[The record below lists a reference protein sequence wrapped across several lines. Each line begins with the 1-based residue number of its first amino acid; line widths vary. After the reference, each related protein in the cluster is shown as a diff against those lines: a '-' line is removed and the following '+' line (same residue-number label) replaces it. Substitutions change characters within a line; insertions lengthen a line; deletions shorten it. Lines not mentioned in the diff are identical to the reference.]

1 MHLLIL
7 SKEKCRPKS
16 LVHRKTAFSI
26 LAEQAAHVGTPGS
39 CHSVLHWQHSQHKDL
54 SSIL

>member
-54 SSIL
+54 SSVL